1 MIDFLVV
8 IAHFI
13 GNIFIWIINFGS
25 KSIDEVSKEDN
36 SIIGFIILIILGFV
50 FYSFKK

>member
-1 MIDFLVV
+1 MLEFKV

-13 GNIFIWIINFGS
+13 GNIFVWIINFGS

-36 SIIGFIILIILGFV
+36 SVLGFIVIIISVFAFLGF
-50 FYSFKK
+50 KR